1 MIRGTNERTIIA
13 LLFTGVV
20 AVACQTAQQSDT
32 PGTAT
37 GSTTLTRGAST
48 VARSDTTR
56 VSGGSQSTP
65 SGGATLTLD
74 RASYAAGATV
84 TMRITSQTRDTLG
97 FNQCSSRAIERQDG
111 GRWVP
116 HPEPDR
122 MCTMEL
128 RLLMP
133 NETQSANTD
142 LPDNLR
148 AGTYRMVLT
157 LSRQSSVNPGTV
169 RAVSA
174 NFRVS

>member
-1 MIRGTNERTIIA
+1 MRPIIA
-13 LLFTGVV
+13 LLCTAAV
-20 AVACQTAQQSDT
+20 AVGCQTAQQSDA
-32 PGTAT
+32 PGAAV

-48 VARSDTTR
+48 VTRSDTTR

-65 SGGATLTLD
+65 GGGATLTLD
-74 RASYAAGATV
+74 RTTYAAGAAV

-111 GRWVP
+111 SRWVP
-116 HPEPDR
+116 HSEPDR

-157 LSRQSSVNPGTV
+157 LSRLSSANPGTV
-169 RAVSA
+169 RAVSS